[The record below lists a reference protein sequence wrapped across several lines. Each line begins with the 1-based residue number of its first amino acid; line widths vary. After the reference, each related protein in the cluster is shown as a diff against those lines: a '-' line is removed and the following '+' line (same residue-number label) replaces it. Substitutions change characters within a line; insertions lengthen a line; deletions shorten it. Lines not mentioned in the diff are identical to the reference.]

1 MAKERDTLK
10 HQLAIY
16 GPAALLVLLA
26 FVVAF
31 QFIKPA
37 PPNKVVMATGG
48 PQGAYHAFARRYA
61 AVLARENITL
71 ELRNSAG
78 TAENIAL
85 LAAGDVDLALVQG
98 GVDVDVDVSSL
109 RSLGA
114 IYYEPLWLFHRKGLD
129 LDRLRGL
136 RGRTVAI
143 GVAGSGTRA
152 LVSHLLVDNGLDPAG
167 VNIRDIGGVA
177 AADALISGE
186 LDAAFFVT
194 SAQSQLVRRLLE
206 HQDIQLSSLQR
217 APAYASRYRFLN
229 NLQLPEGVVDLAKN
243 IPDRAVRL
251 LAPAANIAVTGDL
264 HPAIHDL
271 MLQAAESVHGE
282 GGWFEGQGEFPKADL
297 LAFPLSKEAT
307 HYYKYG
313 PPFLQRYLPFWA
325 ASLVDR
331 LKVMI
336 VPLLMLLL
344 PLVKVMP
351 PIYAWRMNARVYR
364 WYEELVEVDEQ
375 MDEAPDGARVVDRD
389 RLLGELNR
397 IEQEVRNISVP
408 LSFAGK
414 LYHLRAHINLVRQKL
429 HTQP

>member
-1 MAKERDTLK
+1 MAKDRDTLK

-16 GPAALLVLLA
+16 APAALLVLVA

-37 PPNKVVMATGG
+37 PPNRVVMATGG
-48 PQGAYHAFARRYA
+48 HQGAYHAFAKRYA
-61 AVLARENITL
+61 AFLARENITL
-71 ELRNSAG
+71 ELRVSAG

-85 LAAGDVDLALVQG
+85 LAAGEVDIAMVQG
-98 GVDVDVDVSSL
+98 GVDTDADVSTL

-129 LDRLRGL
+129 LDRLSGL
-136 RGRTVAI
+136 VGLSVAI
-143 GVAGSGTRA
+143 GGAGSGTRA
-152 LVSHLLVDNGLDPAG
+152 LVSHLLVDNGLDPAATTM
-167 VNIRDIGGVA
+167 RDIGGAA

-186 LDAAFFVT
+186 VDAAFFVT
-194 SAQSQLVRRLLE
+194 SAQSSLVRKLLE
-206 HQDIQLSSLQR
+206 HADIQLSNLQR
-217 APAYASRYRFLN
+217 APAYASRYRFLSS
-229 NLQLPEGVVDLAKN
+229 LELPEGVVDLAMN
-243 IPDRAVRL
+243 IPHRSVQL
-251 LAPAANIAVTGDL
+251 LAPAANIAVTADL

-271 MLQAAESVHGE
+271 MLQAAESVHGG
-282 GGWFEGQGEFPKADL
+282 GGWFEGRGEFPKEDL

-307 HYYKYG
+307 RFYKYG

-331 LKVMI
+331 LKVMV

-344 PLVKVMP
+344 PLFKVMP

-364 WYEELVEVDEQ
+364 WYHELEEVDEQ
-375 MDEAPDGARVVDRD
+375 MDEWPDERHAIDTEQ
-389 RLLGELNR
+389 LLADLNR
-397 IEQEVRNISVP
+397 IEQEVRNVSVP

-429 HTQP
+429 L